1 MKIGDK
7 AEASDAPDVYLPR
20 DSIGLYRLESDELED
35 CDDITPEGE
44 FPQYG
49 DFLKAVEAQGGANPS
64 WANERCFV
72 SCPGDLAKKI
82 VEIGIEQGDVFRIE
96 SARKGADGNWVYS
109 VSEEHPDF

>member
-20 DSIGLYRLESDELED
+20 DSIGLYRLESDELVD
-35 CDDITPEGE
+35 CDDITPDGE

-49 DFLKAVEAQGGANPS
+49 DFLEVTQATGGATKG
-64 WANERCFV
+64 WGEIAYV
-72 SCPGDLAKKI
+72 SCPGNLAKQL
-82 VEIGIEQGDVFRIE
+82 VDMSLIEEGATFRIQG
-96 SARKGADGNWVYS
+96 ARKTASGNWTYS